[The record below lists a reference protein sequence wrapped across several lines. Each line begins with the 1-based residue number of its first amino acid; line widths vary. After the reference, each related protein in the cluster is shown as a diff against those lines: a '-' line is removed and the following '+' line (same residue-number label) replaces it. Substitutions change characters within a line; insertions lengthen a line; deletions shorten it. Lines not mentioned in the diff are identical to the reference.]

1 MQKEKYGNNK
11 YTNISS
17 LNSDL
22 KSGLTN
28 LKLVDSFYEASLGEN
43 GVNDH
48 DFIAPQN
55 GLYTI
60 MAYAT
65 GNKSKTAIHKNGVD
79 ISSTFLNVTL
89 YPSSFVLLSVELKT
103 SDKVKIHV
111 ENHGGGDYTRQY
123 WIYN

>member
-1 MQKEKYGNNK
+1 M
-11 YTNISS
+11 
-17 LNSDL
+17 
-22 KSGLTN
+22 
-28 LKLVDSFYEASLGEN
+28 GEN

-65 GNKSKTAIHKNGVD
+65 GNKSKTAIYKNGVD